1 MFDVYS
7 NSRVVANGP
16 VELTVTDHGSG
27 DPVLML
33 HGFPDSA
40 RLWRHQIPPLVES
53 GYRVIAPD
61 MRGFGRSDR
70 PLEVETYGM
79 AKLAAD
85 SLGILD
91 ASEVETAHVVGHDWG
106 AALAWYLAI
115 SAPQRLRSLTAV
127 SVGHPSAFR
136 AAGLRQLEKSWYM
149 LLFQFEGV
157 AERWLAQDDWTRFK
171 NWSGHNP
178 ETDTWIADLSREGA
192 LTAALNVYRANMS
205 PESLLAPR
213 RELPPVPVP
222 TMGIWS
228 TRDFALTDR
237 QMEGSGAHVA
247 GEWRYEQIA
256 DVGHWIP
263 LDAPEVLNPLLLD
276 WLGGV

>member
-7 NSRVVANGP
+7 NSRVVANGS
-16 VELTVTDHGSG
+16 VELTVADHGSG

-70 PLEVETYGM
+70 PSEVEAYGM

-85 SLGILD
+85 SLAILD
-91 ASEVETAHVVGHDWG
+91 KSDVETAHVVGHDWG

-115 SAPQRLRSLTAV
+115 TAPQRLRSLTAI

-157 AERWLAQDDWTRFK
+157 AEQWLAQDDWTRFK
-171 NWSGHNP
+171 NWSGHNS

-213 RELPPVPVP
+213 RELPPVQVP
-222 TMGIWS
+222 TLGIWS
-228 TRDFALTDR
+228 SRDFALTDR

-247 GEWRYEQIA
+247 GEWRYEQID
-256 DVGHWIP
+256 DVGHWVP
-263 LDAPEVLNPLLLD
+263 LDAPDVLHALLLD